1 MIQAAIF
8 VVVPLC
14 LAFAAF
20 SDLFTMTIPNRVS
33 AILLAT
39 FVVVA
44 PASGMDLS
52 TIGLH
57 LAAGALVFAVSFV
70 LFSLNT
76 MGGGDAKLLT
86 ASAVWFGLDA
96 SLLDYLLLVS
106 VCGGLL
112 AVVILVLRGQHAL
125 LQAYGLRLPA
135 TFEAKNKIPYG
146 IAIAIGG
153 FLAYPASPLMQ
164 TALSIAAR

>member
-20 SDLFTMTIPNRVS
+20 SDLFTMTIPNRISV
-33 AILLAT
+33 ILLAT

-44 PASGMDLS
+44 PITGMDLS

-57 LAAGALVFAVSFV
+57 LAAGAIVFAACFL
-70 LFSLNT
+70 LFALNT

-86 ASAVWFGLDA
+86 SSAVWFGLSP

-106 VCGGLL
+106 VCGGFL
-112 AVVILVLRGQHAL
+112 AVAILFLRGQQAMFHAC
-125 LQAYGLRLPA
+125 GLRLPA

-164 TALSIAAR
+164 AALHLSAH